1 MMMINDVGTCGQG
14 DKELFTGSMLLF
26 FNAVVS
32 SIIFLIYLAKN
43 E

>member
-32 SIIFLIYLAKN
+32 SIIIFYLFGQK
-43 E
+43 